1 MHNMNDTMKRQVIVF
16 SAPSGSGKST
26 IVHHLLEKY
35 PRLEFSISA
44 ASRAPRGDEKNGVDY
59 WFLTA
64 ERFRELIE
72 EDAFVEYQEVYPG
85 SFYGTLKSEVERIT
99 SKGHIVLFDIDVKG
113 GVNIKRIFGDRALAL
128 FVKAP
133 SVEELR
139 RRLEGRGT
147 DSPEAIERRL
157 AKAEEE
163 LTYERYFDRT
173 LVNDDLQKAFAE
185 AESIVDEILCE

>member
-1 MHNMNDTMKRQVIVF
+1 
-16 SAPSGSGKST
+16 
-26 IVHHLLEKY
+26 
-35 PRLEFSISA
+35 
-44 ASRAPRGDEKNGVDY
+44 
-59 WFLTA
+59 
-64 ERFRELIE
+64 
-72 EDAFVEYQEVYPG
+72 VEYQEVYPG

-133 SVEELR
+133 SIEELR

-147 DSPEAIERRL
+147 DSPEAIGRRL

-163 LTYERYFDRT
+163 LTYEKYFDRT
-173 LVNDDLQKAFAE
+173 LVNDDLQKAFTE
-185 AESIVDEILCE
+185 AEGIVDEILSE